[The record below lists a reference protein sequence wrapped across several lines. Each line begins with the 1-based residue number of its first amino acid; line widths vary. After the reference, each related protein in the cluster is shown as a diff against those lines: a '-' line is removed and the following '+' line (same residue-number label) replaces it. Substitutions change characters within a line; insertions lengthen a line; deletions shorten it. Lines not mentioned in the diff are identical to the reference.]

1 MSRKNNPVP
10 LTKEYVLDIID
21 TQSIARLADKGY
33 LPEVPAFVGGETAI
47 GDLRRIAEGKDP
59 LDEDDLTCLLEEA
72 GPAIDDYAR
81 DFMGVGDWTGLAEH
95 LEDCAEEFRAT
106 AMPAALV
113 RAVRKHYAVAAIAAI
128 RVEGGT

>member
-10 LTKEYVLDIID
+10 LTKEYVLDVID

-33 LPEVPAFVGGETAI
+33 LPEVPAF

-72 GPAIDDYAR
+72 RPAIDDYAR
-81 DFMGVGDWTGLAEH
+81 DFMGVGDWTGFAEH

-113 RAVRKHYAVAAIAAI
+113 RAVRKHYAIAAIAAI
-128 RVEGGT
+128 RVERGT